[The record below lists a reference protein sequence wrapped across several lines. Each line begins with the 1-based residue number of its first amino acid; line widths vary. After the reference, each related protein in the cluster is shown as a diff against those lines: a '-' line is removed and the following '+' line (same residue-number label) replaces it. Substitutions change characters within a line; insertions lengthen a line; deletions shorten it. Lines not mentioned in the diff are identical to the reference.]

1 MRNLDHLHS
10 ILLEFIHG
18 HEPLLLGKSHQ
29 GDDLL
34 ESGNFLDHPGQLD
47 PISHGLGFVLVSIEL
62 DVDPQDLGIMQT
74 FGVEEHGLHFSVS
87 QHDTNSVHV
96 VWFRPLITSLSLTF
110 LLSVHEARLLLDQGR
125 RFLETKALFDVS
137 SIFIFVVFKRL
148 RVYREVSLKMTLEAH
163 TGEFVQRM
171 SLVRVVGDRRVDRR
185 QVLDVLL
192 VLHLRITL
200 ERNRHWCT
208 LFLQTLF
215 VIFAGLDE
223 SLEKVSSIIFDSL
236 IRTVEPPLTNLLAVD
251 LAILKSFRMN

>member
-1 MRNLDHLHS
+1 MLCCMVCFKLICS
-10 ILLEFIHG
+10 
-18 HEPLLLGKSHQ
+18 P
-29 GDDLL
+29 DDALRR
-34 ESGNFLDHPGQLD
+34 FLNRLAKC
-47 PISHGLGFVLVSIEL
+47 L
-62 DVDPQDLGIMQT
+62 
-74 FGVEEHGLHFSVS
+74 
-87 QHDTNSVHV
+87 TNSVHV

-125 RFLETKALFDVS
+125 RFLETQALFDVS

-148 RVYREVSLKMTLEAH
+148 RVYREVSLKLTLEAH

-192 VLHLRITL
+192 VFHMRITL

-223 SLEKVSSIIFDSL
+223 SLEKVSSTNGNQII
-236 IRTVEPPLTNLLAVD
+236 
-251 LAILKSFRMN
+251 